1 MLDLERG
8 LYQNCTYRD
17 VLEHLAAYCLLDNDG
32 FLRLEALGNK
42 HTPPGIHGGFF
53 FMPPGTHGGFLFD
66 Q

>member
-53 FMPPGTHGGFLFD
+53 FN